1 MSDYRQ
7 QQELQELQELE
18 ELERKFQEL
27 WIETQWDEAIKL
39 NQQITENKNGTI

>member
-7 QQELQELQELE
+7 AQECE
-18 ELERKFQEL
+18 EQEL
-27 WIETQWDEAIKL
+27 WIELQWDEAIKL